1 MWPSLDFQRL
11 DRAPS
16 YQSAPH
22 LHMRK
27 RDEYQSKVTE
37 EAGLTRGRVPAPLLK
52 HIGARP
58 GDRLIFRVDESGK
71 VAMLLARGRRKPAKK
86 SQRR

>member
-1 MWPSLDFQRL
+1 MK
-11 DRAPS
+11 
-16 YQSAPH
+16 
-22 LHMRK
+22 K

-37 EAGLTRGRVPAPLLK
+37 DMGLTRGRVPAPLLS

-71 VAMLLARGRRKPAKK
+71 VAVSLARLKKKPTKKRR
-86 SQRR
+86 